1 MPQPSIRDGI
11 YDLLSSVEI
20 DTKEEGR
27 IHVEPWLSQRLVI
40 DAVAK
45 GLAEGVHE
53 FVVLKCRQVAIT
65 TVCSV
70 IELFWALANPGVQGA
85 IIADRTD
92 NLERLRRIFAAL
104 LETLPPDWRSGD
116 SRLVANNRNGMVF
129 ANKSVIDLMAAA
141 SNPDL
146 GASRA
151 LNMMHATECG
161 QWKSLA
167 GVESLKASLARLNP
181 RRLYIWESIANG
193 FNWFYNHCQQA
204 KQDRHM
210 RFIFVGFWANPTYS
224 LPRTDPDYRTYWD
237 GKLSD
242 EEIVKARY
250 VKREYGIT
258 VTPEQV
264 AWWRRESEFR
274 AEEYMLRHYPWNERE
289 CFIASGSSFFPAHR
303 TLELRESLTQGPP
316 YKGYK
321 YLFKDA
327 FLGSTIVQT
336 TKREEVMLRVYEPP
350 DPQGVYVIG
359 GDPSGGGGGDAN
371 DHAIEVYRCYADRIV
386 QVAEFQ
392 SNKPLTYQFA
402 WVLSHLCGAYKDHLA
417 NIEVSGVGAAV
428 LPEVRNLRQLAERG
442 IIQAEPGSED
452 ILNMIGQVRWFLYKR
467 ADTLG
472 GAGNVIAWKTNQDN
486 KQMVFSSLRDSL
498 MLGRVEFRS
507 IRLVEELQAIVEED
521 TGWIGAGPD
530 TGENDDLV
538 SATVL
543 AHHTWIEWRR
553 AGLIA
558 RKLTWDSVMGE
569 RPPANP
575 ATVLSFAFSEHI
587 RKINQKAINKTRA
600 EKF

>member
-1 MPQPSIRDGI
+1 M
-11 YDLLSSVEI
+11 
-20 DTKEEGR
+20 
-27 IHVEPWLSQRLVI
+27 SQRLVI

-45 GLAEGVHE
+45 GLDEGVHE

-104 LETLPPDWRSGD
+104 LETLPPDWRSGG
-116 SRLVANNRNGMVF
+116 SRLVSNNRTGMVF

-167 GVESLKASLARLNP
+167 GVESLKASLARVNP

-224 LPRTDPDYRTYWD
+224 IPRTDPDYKTYWD
-237 GKLSD
+237 GRLTS
-242 EEIVKARY
+242 EEVDKARY
-250 VKREYGIT
+250 VRREYGVT
-258 VTPEQV
+258 VQPEQV
-264 AWWRRESEFR
+264 AWWRREAEFS

-289 CFIASGSSFFPAHR
+289 CFIASGSSFFPAQR
-303 TLELRESLTQGPP
+303 TLELNEGLTSGPP

-321 YLFKDA
+321 YNFEDA
-327 FLGSTIVQT
+327 FLGSSISQT
-336 TKREEVMLRVYEPP
+336 TKREEVMLKVWEPP
-350 DPQGVYVIG
+350 EPQGIYVIG

-371 DHAIEVYRCYADRIV
+371 DHALEVFRCYADRLV

-402 WVLSHLCGAYKDHLA
+402 WVLSHLCGSYKDHLA

-428 LPEVRNLRQLAERG
+428 IPEVRNLRQLAERG
-442 IIQAEPGSED
+442 ILQGEPGSEN
-452 ILNMIGQVRWFLYKR
+452 ILNMIGAVRWFLYKR

-486 KQMVFSSLRDSL
+486 KSMVYSSLRDSI
-498 MLGRVEFRS
+498 MLRRIEFRS
-507 IRLVEELQAIVEED
+507 IRLVEELQAVVEED
-521 TGWIGAGPD
+521 SGWIGAGPD
-530 TGENDDLV
+530 TGVNDDLC

-543 AHHTWIEWRR
+543 AHHTWTEWRR

-558 RKLTWDSVMGE
+558 RKLTWDSVKGE
-569 RPPANP
+569 RPPQNAG
-575 ATVLSFAFSEHI
+575 TVLSFAFSEHL
-587 RKINQKAINKTRA
+587 RKINQKANVKARA

>member
-1 MPQPSIRDGI
+1 MAAKPSIRQGI
-11 YDLLSSVEI
+11 YDLLNAVEI

-27 IHVEPWLSQRLVI
+27 THVEPWMSQRMVI

-45 GLAEGVHE
+45 GLNEGVHE

-104 LETLPPDWRSGD
+104 LETLPPEWRS
-116 SRLVANNRNGMVF
+116 SEHRLIQNNRNGMAF
-129 ANKSVIDLMAAA
+129 ANRSVIDLMAAA

-151 LNMMHATECG
+151 LNMCHMTECG

-167 GVESLKASLARLNP
+167 GVESLKASLARVNP
-181 RRLYIWESIANG
+181 TRLYIWESIANG

-224 LPRTDPDYRTYWD
+224 IPKSDPDYKTYWD
-237 GKLSD
+237 GSLDDD
-242 EEIVKARY
+242 ELKRARDVRARY
-250 VKREYGIT
+250 GVVVK
-258 VTPEQV
+258 PEQV
-264 AWWRRESEFR
+264 AWWRREAEFR

-289 CFIASGSSFFPAHR
+289 CFIASGSSFFPAAR
-303 TLELRESLTQGPP
+303 TLELAESLEVGPP
-316 YKGYK
+316 YQGYK
-321 YLFKDA
+321 YSFMDD
-327 FLGSTIVQT
+327 FLGSSIVQT
-336 TKREEVMLRVYEPP
+336 TNKDEVMLRVWEPP
-350 DPQGVYVIG
+350 EPSGVYVIG

-371 DHAIEVYRCYADRIV
+371 DHAIQVMRCYADRLV

-392 SNKPLTYQFA
+392 SNKPLTYQFS
-402 WVLSHLCGAYKDHLA
+402 WVLCHLCGAYKDHLA

-428 LPEVRNLRQLAERG
+428 IPEVRNLRQLAQRG
-442 IIQAEPGSED
+442 IIQAEQGSD
-452 ILNMIGQVRWFLYKR
+452 SILNMIGAVRWFLYKR

-472 GAGNVIAWKTNQDN
+472 GVGNIINWKTNQDN
-486 KQMVFSSLRDSL
+486 KQAIYSALRDSL
-498 MLGRVEFRS
+498 MLRTVELRS
-507 IRLVEELQAIVEED
+507 IRLVKQLQAIIED
-521 TGWIGAGPD
+521 EGWLGAGPD

-538 SATVL
+538 SAVTL
-543 AHHTWIEWRR
+543 AHHTYIDMRR
-553 AGLIA
+553 DALIA
-558 RKLTWDSVMGE
+558 RNLTWQSVKGE
-569 RPPANP
+569 RPPAN
-575 ATVLSFAFSEHI
+575 AGTVLSFAFSEHI
-587 RKINQKAINKTRA
+587 RRINQQAGRRK
-600 EKF
+600 EVF